1 MRAELFWDGNS
12 DRAAPETVME
22 RADAAL
28 DRAKQ
33 SGRNRVEL
41 DDPRVTR

>member
-1 MRAELFWDGNS
+1 MREELFWDGNS
-12 DRAAPETVME
+12 DRAAPETVIE

-28 DRAKQ
+28 HRAKQ

-41 DDPRVTR
+41 DEPRITR